1 MCHCSISLVLL
12 THWYDPVCLIIRT
25 GTQHVKRRGK
35 DTFCECHTTD
45 TSVFFLFFLI
55 MLFVKSL
62 FPPVSRFYVH
72 WFSTQVSVFLT
83 IFTCS
88 FFSHCFFMYVLL
100 SQNVFV
106 SFCTCTSVLIIFL
119 GLFNQKLLYKPIL
132 LLHKKKLC
140 RCLITYFFLTSVLL
154 SILNSLFLPDISLF
168 LPPP

>member
-35 DTFCECHTTD
+35 DTFCECDTTD

-62 FPPVSRFYVH
+62 FPPVSRLYVH

-88 FFSHCFFMYVLL
+88 FFPLLLYVCFIILECFCKFLYMYKCV
-100 SQNVFV
+100 NN
-106 SFCTCTSVLIIFL
+106 FL
-119 GLFNQKLLYKPIL
+119 GTL
-132 LLHKKKLC
+132 
-140 RCLITYFFLTSVLL
+140 
-154 SILNSLFLPDISLF
+154 
-168 LPPP
+168 